1 MTRLYVNKTDEDYM
15 FDFMDDREIIERA
28 KPRNYSEEVL
38 LETALKE
45 LGTYTTVE
53 KLANFLNIS
62 KPLVYKFIEQKK
74 LIKHKIGAR
83 VLILTRTILNVLK
96 ECE

>member
-62 KPLVYKFIEQKK
+62 KPLVYS
-74 LIKHKIGAR
+74 L
-83 VLILTRTILNVLK
+83 LTKRNL
-96 ECE
+96 

>member
-1 MTRLYVNKTDEDYM
+1 MTRLYVNKTDENYM

-62 KPLVYKFIEQKK
+62 KPLVYKFIDQKK
-74 LIKHKIGAR
+74 LIKHKVGAR

>member
-1 MTRLYVNKTDEDYM
+1 MTRLYINKTDEDYM

-62 KPLVYKFIEQKK
+62 KPLVYKFIDQKK
-74 LIKHKIGAR
+74 LIKHKVGAR

>member
-62 KPLVYKFIEQKK
+62 KPLVYKFIDQKK
-74 LIKHKIGAR
+74 LIKHKVGAR

>member
-45 LGTYTTVE
+45 LGTYTT
-53 KLANFLNIS
+53 LS
-62 KPLVYKFIEQKK
+62 
-74 LIKHKIGAR
+74 LIHI
-83 VLILTRTILNVLK
+83 
-96 ECE
+96 

>member
-15 FDFMDDREIIERA
+15 FDFMGDREIIERA

-62 KPLVYKFIEQKK
+62 KPLVYKFIDQKK
-74 LIKHKIGAR
+74 LIKHKVGAR

>member
-74 LIKHKIGAR
+74 LIKHKVGAR

>member
-15 FDFMDDREIIERA
+15 FDFMDDKEIIERA
-28 KPRNYSEEVL
+28 KPRNYSEKIL
-38 LETALKE
+38 LETAIKE
-45 LGTYTTVE
+45 LGSYTSVE
-53 KLANFLNIS
+53 KLAKFLNIS

-74 LIKHKIGAR
+74 LIRHKVGER
-83 VLILTRTILNVLK
+83 VLILTATIINVLK

>member
-38 LETALKE
+38 LQTALKE

-62 KPLVYKFIEQKK
+62 KPLVYKFIDQKK
-74 LIKHKIGAR
+74 LIKHKVGER